1 MAKKR
6 KLSKR
11 RKIEL
16 SIFIILIV
24 LIAICLGLGV
34 MYGVSQYWIGFAIC
48 LSVAIAMS
56 VIEIPLYYHGTV
68 YECPH
73 CSQKFKANPYKVF
86 FTNGIFG
93 IILGF
98 MSFGDGSDSKY
109 AKLKCPNCKKKD
121 WCKTHND

>member
-6 KLSKR
+6 KLSKK

-16 SIFIILIV
+16 SISIILIV
-24 LIAICLGLGV
+24 LIGICLGLGV

-73 CSQKFKANPYKVF
+73 CIQKFKANPYKVF
-86 FTNGIFG
+86 FTNGILG
-93 IILGF
+93 IFDL
-98 MSFGDGSDSKY
+98 DGSSSKY
-109 AKLKCPNCKKKD
+109 AKLKCPDCKKKD
-121 WCKTHND
+121 WCKIHNG

>member
-1 MAKKR
+1 MSKKR
-6 KLSKR
+6 QLSKK

-24 LIAICLGLGV
+24 LIGICLGLCV
-34 MYGVSQYWIGFAIC
+34 MYGVSQDWIAFAIC

-56 VIEIPLYYHGTV
+56 VIEIPLYYHGTI

-86 FTNGIFG
+86 FTNGILG
-93 IILGF
+93 IFDL
-98 MSFGDGSDSKY
+98 DGSSNSKY
-109 AKLKCPNCKKKD
+109 VKLKCHNCKKKD
-121 WCKTHND
+121 WCKIYND